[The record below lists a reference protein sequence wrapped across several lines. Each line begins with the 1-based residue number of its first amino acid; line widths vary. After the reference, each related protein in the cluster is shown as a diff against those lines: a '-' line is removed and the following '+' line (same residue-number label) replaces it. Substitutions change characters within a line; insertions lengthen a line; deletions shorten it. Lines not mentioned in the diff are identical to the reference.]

1 MRGGAGSFC
10 RMRSIDRR
18 AVCVLAG
25 VICAAAA
32 RGAAA
37 QGTPGAAR
45 PDSSASGVQLVAADV
60 AFMQGMIAHHT
71 QALAM
76 VALIPSR
83 TTRQDM
89 ELLGQR
95 IAISQRDEIALM
107 KNWLIDHHQTVPSL
121 DTVGDLAGHST
132 MMPGMQMS
140 GMLMP
145 GMLTTQQMD
154 ALAQATG
161 PAFERL
167 FLEDMIQHHQGAL
180 VMVSNLFATPGA
192 GQAPEIFRF
201 ASDVVAD
208 QRAEIKRMQAMLAAM
223 AAPAAAGP
231 S

>member
-1 MRGGAGSFC
+1 M
-10 RMRSIDRR
+10 
-18 AVCVLAG
+18 
-25 VICAAAA
+25 
-32 RGAAA
+32 
-37 QGTPGAAR
+37 
-45 PDSSASGVQLVAADV
+45 AADV

-76 VALIPSR
+76 VALMPGR

-107 KNWLIDHHQTVPSL
+107 QNWLRDHHQQVPSL

-140 GMLMP
+140 GALMP
-145 GMLTTQQMD
+145 GMLSTQQMD
-154 ALAQATG
+154 SLAQSTG
-161 PAFERL
+161 AAFERL
-167 FLEDMIQHHQGAL
+167 FLVDMIQHHQGAL

-192 GQAPEIFRF
+192 GQAPEVFRF

-223 AAPAAAGP
+223 PAPTGGP